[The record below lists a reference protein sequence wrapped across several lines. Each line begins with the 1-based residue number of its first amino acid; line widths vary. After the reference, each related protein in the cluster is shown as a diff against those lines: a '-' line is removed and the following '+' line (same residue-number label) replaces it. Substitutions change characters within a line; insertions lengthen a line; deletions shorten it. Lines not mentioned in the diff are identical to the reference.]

1 MKTRKLI
8 DRIRALFDDD
18 LRSSQKNREALEE
31 VLKQLRSKEK
41 KFEAELQQEPS
52 PERREKLEMKIKLV
66 RSQRKKGIE
75 KLKQAQQSAK

>member
-18 LRSSQKNREALEE
+18 LRSSQQNREALEA
-31 VLKQLRSKEK
+31 VLKQLRRKEK
-41 KFEAELQQEPS
+41 KFQAELEQESS
-52 PERREKLEMKIKLV
+52 PERRQKLELKINLV

-75 KLKQAQQSAK
+75 KLKQAQQSTK

>member
-18 LRSSQKNREALEE
+18 LRSSQQNREALEA
-31 VLKQLRSKEK
+31 VLKQLRKKEK
-41 KFEAELQQEPS
+41 KFQAELEQESS
-52 PERREKLEMKIKLV
+52 PERRQKLELKINLV

-75 KLKQAQQSAK
+75 KLKQAQQSIK